1 MLQPIPPSSAAKE
14 MCKPIVDDL
23 TQNSHYE
30 YEIPEENLTSQQRSK
45 EGYEGYEGEDHVGI
59 DEENQYL
66 DGSKR
71 DNGGKKAKDA
81 DEKAGLYILF

>member
-1 MLQPIPPSSAAKE
+1 

-66 DGSKR
+66 
-71 DNGGKKAKDA
+71 KA
-81 DEKAGLYILF
+81 